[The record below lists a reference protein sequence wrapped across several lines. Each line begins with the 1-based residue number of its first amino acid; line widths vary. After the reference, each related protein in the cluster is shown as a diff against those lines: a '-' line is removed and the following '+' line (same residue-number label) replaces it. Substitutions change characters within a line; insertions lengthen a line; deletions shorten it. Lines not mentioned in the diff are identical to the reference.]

1 MAHTHERTRPMPVA
15 RVRMVPLAL
24 GGLALWAIGLLVIL
38 IFDLGTLA
46 RDIAIVGAALGL
58 IATAW
63 AERADSRRRPTQP

>member
-1 MAHTHERTRPMPVA
+1 MPVA

-46 RDIAIVGAALGL
+46 RDIAIVGTVLGL

-63 AERADSRRRPTQP
+63 AVRADSRRRPTQP